1 MDGKTFRLD
10 LTMMYAMHDAL
21 RRELVRI
28 ARVTANPDRSP
39 RQILGTALG
48 WEMFKSYLRVHHTS
62 EDDALW
68 PVMSREL
75 AGRPDDLALIDAME
89 IEHAAIDPLLNA
101 IDAAVADHASGLEQ
115 LGDLTDGLVTAL
127 TGHLKHEE
135 KEALPLVDATL
146 TQEQWQHFS
155 EVHRNR
161 IGGDVSRYFPWLLE
175 NARNENAAAV
185 LSRLP
190 ENIRDIYRD
199 DWQPAYSR
207 LDLWSVR
214 TGPASA

>member
-1 MDGKTFRLD
+1 MDSKAFRLD
-10 LTMMYAMHDAL
+10 MTMMFAMHDAL

-28 ARVTANPDRSP
+28 ARITADRDPDP
-39 RQILGTALG
+39 RRVLGTALG

-75 AGRPDDLALIDAME
+75 AGRPDDLALLDAME
-89 IEHAAIDPLLNA
+89 TEHAAIDPLLNA
-101 IDAAVADHASGLEQ
+101 IDAALADPGSGPER
-115 LGDLTDGLVTAL
+115 LGDLTDDLAAAL

-135 KEALPLVDATL
+135 TEALPLISATL
-146 TQEQWQHFS
+146 TQQQWQHFS

-161 IGGDVSRYFPWLLE
+161 ISADVPRYFPWLLDD
-175 NARNENAAAV
+175 ASAANTEAV
-185 LSRLP
+185 LGLLP
-190 ENIRDIYRD
+190 GKLRDTYRD

-207 LDLWSVR
+207 LELWSAR
-214 TGPASA
+214 TGHPGG